1 MQWLR
6 ASTQLA
12 GASRLGVNLPQSGG
26 RVTLE
31 NEIPHTSG
39 SSLVYLNSHN
49 VFFFFGKHLPLLEIP
64 EYCPSGHC
72 QPELTT
78 DQAFPPIGGVND
90 MSSKLSKTVLQQ
102 ATAF

>member
-31 NEIPHTSG
+31 NEIPHTSV

-49 VFFFFGKHLPLLEIP
+49 VFFFFWKASATVGDPRVLPIWALP
-64 EYCPSGHC
+64 ARADH
-72 QPELTT
+72 
-78 DQAFPPIGGVND
+78 
-90 MSSKLSKTVLQQ
+90 
-102 ATAF
+102 